1 MLSTNQSNNF
11 GVSCEHFKPSTPE
24 TVIHHHHL
32 ANACAH
38 FGHKAERTTSLQR
51 GKAGLT
57 MNSFSSRLS
66 RLSST
71 LSSNAVSIGS
81 RLDSAISDGLASA
94 RYALM
99 RDREYWSGV
108 LERERKYWSGSAS
121 TGGYRRRH
129 DGRTRHS
136 RSVRRAG
143 AARRRRGPAG
153 P

>member
-11 GVSCEHFKPSTPE
+11 GISCEHFKPSTPE
-24 TVIHHHHL
+24 SVIHHHHL

-38 FGHKAERTTSLQR
+38 FGHKAGRTTRLQR

-71 LSSNAVSIGS
+71 LSSNAVRIGS

-99 RDREYWSGV
+99 REREYWRLS
-108 LERERKYWSGSAS
+108 S
-121 TGGYRRRH
+121 
-129 DGRTRHS
+129 
-136 RSVRRAG
+136 
-143 AARRRRGPAG
+143 AARRTHSSQPQRASCGRGTASPRSSRTLTIS
-153 P
+153 